1 MPSPNEPSSAVRA
14 EQPVVAAMYDR
25 LDELTTKAAR
35 DLNRAKRSPTAGT
48 PAAQV
53 EREAMI
59 RVYTERV
66 GALVSAERR
75 LCFGRLDFSAGGTP
89 VYIGRL
95 SLADEA
101 QNLLLTDW
109 RAPAAEPFYRATTA
123 TPMGVARRRH
133 ILLDGREVSGVEDDV
148 LDLDAVGADSSYE
161 GNGALMAALAARRT
175 GRMGD
180 IVATI
185 QAEQDR
191 IIRAPMP
198 GILVVEGG
206 PGCGKTVVGLHRAA
220 YLLYTHRD
228 QIARSGVLVVGPNPL
243 FLRYISQV
251 LPGLGESSAV
261 LATPGQLYP
270 AVEAEPEVSDSVAVI
285 KGDLRMAEV
294 VASCDPQPPAGPGL
308 GQAAHR
314 RGDPDHPHPG
324 DGRRCPRSCARLSQ
338 AAQPRAPDVR
348 HLAAR
353 SARAG
358 AGGGAGRGPGLQSG
372 DPPGRPA
379 RQPGRAPRGE
389 PVLDAAHPGAGHH
402 RAVGEPAGAG
412 RSRPEAVAPGA

>member
-25 LDELTTKAAR
+25 LDEFTSKAAR

-95 SLADEA
+95 SLADDA

-133 ILLDGREVSGVEDDV
+133 ILLDGRLVSGVEDDV
-148 LDLDAVGADSSYE
+148 LDLDAVGVDSAYE

-175 GRMGD
+175 GAW
-180 IVATI
+180 ATSWPPSRPSRTGSPG
-185 QAEQDR
+185 AL
-191 IIRAPMP
+191 P

-206 PGCGKTVVGLHRAA
+206 PGWQDRRRPAPRGVPALHAPRPDRA
-220 YLLYTHRD
+220 
-228 QIARSGVLVVGPNPL
+228 Q
-243 FLRYISQV
+243 
-251 LPGLGESSAV
+251 
-261 LATPGQLYP
+261 
-270 AVEAEPEVSDSVAVI
+270 
-285 KGDLRMAEV
+285 
-294 VASCDPQPPAGPGL
+294 
-308 GQAAHR
+308 
-314 RGDPDHPHPG
+314 
-324 DGRRCPRSCARLSQ
+324 RCPRRRT
-338 AAQPRAPDVR
+338 QPAVPAL
-348 HLAAR
+348 HQ
-353 SARAG
+353 
-358 AGGGAGRGPGLQSG
+358 PG
-372 DPPGRPA
+372 PA
-379 RQPGRAPRGE
+379 RPRG
-389 PVLDAAHPGAGHH
+389 VQRGAGHSGA
-402 RAVGEPAGAG
+402 AVPSVEAD
-412 RSRPEAVAPGA
+412 RSRTPSRSSRATCGWPRSSLSRSATANGSRTRPSPSPSREPGSP

>member
-1 MPSPNEPSSAVRA
+1 M
-14 EQPVVAAMYDR
+14 
-25 LDELTTKAAR
+25 
-35 DLNRAKRSPTAGT
+35 
-48 PAAQV
+48 
-53 EREAMI
+53 
-59 RVYTERV
+59 
-66 GALVSAERR
+66 
-75 LCFGRLDFSAGGTP
+75 
-89 VYIGRL
+89 
-95 SLADEA
+95 
-101 QNLLLTDW
+101 
-109 RAPAAEPFYRATTA
+109 
-123 TPMGVARRRH
+123 
-133 ILLDGREVSGVEDDV
+133 

-191 IIRAPMP
+191 IIRAPLP

-270 AVEAEPEVSDSVAVI
+270 GVEADPEPEDAVAVI

-294 VASCDPQPPAGPGL
+294 VAAAIRNRQRVPGL
-308 GQAAHR
+308 GPAPDR
-314 RGDPDHPHPG
+314 RGDPDH
-324 DGRRCPRSCARLSQ
+324 A
-338 AAQPRAPDVR
+338 
-348 HLAAR
+348 
-353 SARAG
+353 
-358 AGGGAGRGPGLQSG
+358 
-372 DPPGRPA
+372 
-379 RQPGRAPRGE
+379 
-389 PVLDAAHPGAGHH
+389 
-402 RAVGEPAGAG
+402 
-412 RSRPEAVAPGA
+412 